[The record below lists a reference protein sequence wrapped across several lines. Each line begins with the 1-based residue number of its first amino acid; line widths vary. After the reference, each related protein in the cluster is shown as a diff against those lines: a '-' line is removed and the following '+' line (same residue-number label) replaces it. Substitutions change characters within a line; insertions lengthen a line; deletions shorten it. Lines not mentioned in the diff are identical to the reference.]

1 MSRAWLLVALVGLV
15 TVTIKAAGPMLF
27 GLLGPT
33 TRPRLLLQQVVP
45 ILMPAILAALI
56 VTQVFSVRERLT
68 FDSRAV
74 GLMVAMLGANRHA
87 PPGVVLIAA
96 AVATALVRLLAR

>member
-15 TVTIKAAGPMLF
+15 TVTLKATGPVLY
-27 GLLGPT
+27 GLLGPP

-45 ILMPAILAALI
+45 VLMPAILAALI

-74 GLMVAMLGANRHA
+74 GLVVAMLGAYRHA

-96 AVATALVRLLAR
+96 AVATALARLLAR